1 MKLGNLLPRK
11 SFITVVGVVALSLG
25 TVGIPATWG
34 MDMFGVLRI
43 STPLLASGVAG
54 VHFGGDAA
62 ALRPAIQA
70 EAGVGGGKLALGI
83 DSLGIGKMGLGLKAA
98 FLRTWLEPL
107 GDIAADQS
115 FIGLEGEWGY
125 RRMVL
130 SGGGYGRIG
139 DGEDDWLLSVG
150 AGILF

>member
-1 MKLGNLLPRK
+1 MKLGHSLPRM
-11 SFITVVGVVALSLG
+11 SFMTLAYVVALFIG
-25 TVGIPATWG
+25 AVGVPATQA
-34 MDMFGVLRI
+34 MDTFGVLRI
-43 STPLLASGVAG
+43 STPLLASGAAG
-54 VHFGGDAA
+54 VHFGGESA

-83 DSLGIGKMGLGLKAA
+83 DSLGTGKMGLGLKAA
-98 FLRTWLEPL
+98 ILRTWLEPI
-107 GDIAADQS
+107 GGIAEDQS

-125 RRMVL
+125 RRLVL

>member
-1 MKLGNLLPRK
+1 MKLRNLL
-11 SFITVVGVVALSLG
+11 SHMSLMTVACVVALSLG
-25 TVGIPATWG
+25 PVGIPAARG
-34 MDMFGVLRI
+34 MDTFGVLRI
-43 STPLLASGVAG
+43 STPLLASGLAG

-83 DSLGIGKMGLGLKAA
+83 DSLGTGKMGIGLKAA

-115 FIGLEGEWGY
+115 FIGLEGEWGF